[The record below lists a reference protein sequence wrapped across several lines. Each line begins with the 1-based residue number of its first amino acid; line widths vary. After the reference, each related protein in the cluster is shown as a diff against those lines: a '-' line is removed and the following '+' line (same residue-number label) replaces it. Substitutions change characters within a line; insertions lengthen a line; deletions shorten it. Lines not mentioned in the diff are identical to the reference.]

1 MRRYYWL
8 ILLGLILLALSGVG
22 YYIHYLIFHDVHH
35 IFIYFVGDLAF
46 LPLEVLIVVLV
57 IERLL
62 ASREQQSMLHK
73 LNMVIGAF
81 FSEVGNRLIHD
92 LLPCFDKK
100 QQICEAFSIKP
111 GWQHKDFKLAMNC
124 VDDINASPDF
134 DCIKWNEL
142 KEFLVEKRSFLL
154 RLLENPNLLEH
165 ERFTDLLW
173 ATFHLTEELEARQSF
188 DNLPEHDREHLC
200 IDVQRI
206 YNYLTRE
213 WIYYAE
219 HLKSS
224 YPFLYSLV
232 VRTHPFLEH
241 PSAIVQ

>member
-8 ILLGLILLALSGVG
+8 IILGLSLLALSAIG
-22 YYIHYLIFHDVHH
+22 YYIHYLIFHDIHH
-35 IFIYFVGDLAF
+35 IFIYFFGDLAF
-46 LPLEVLIVVLV
+46 LPLEVLIVVVV

-62 ASREQQSMLHK
+62 AQKEQQALLHK

-81 FSEVGNRLIHD
+81 FSEVGNNLISD

-100 QQICEAFSIKP
+100 QQICEAFAIKS
-111 GWQHKDFKLAMNC
+111 GWKHKDFKLAMNC
-124 VDDINASPDF
+124 LAGINAMPDF
-134 DCIKWNEL
+134 NCVNWQQL
-142 KEFLVEKRSFLL
+142 KEFLVQKRAFLL

-165 ERFTDLLW
+165 ERFTYLLW

-188 DNLPEHDREHLC
+188 DALPMHDREHLS
-200 IDVQRI
+200 IDVQRV

-213 WIYYAE
+213 WIYYVE
-219 HLKSS
+219 HLKNS

-232 VRTHPFLEH
+232 VRTHPFLEN
-241 PSAIVQ
+241 PSAIIK